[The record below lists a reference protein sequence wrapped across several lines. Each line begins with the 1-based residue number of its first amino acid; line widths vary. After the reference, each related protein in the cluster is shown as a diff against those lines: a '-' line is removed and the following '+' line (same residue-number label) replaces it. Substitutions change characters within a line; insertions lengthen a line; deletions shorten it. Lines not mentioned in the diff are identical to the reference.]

1 MADVIAAG
9 GGGAIGSH
17 GELHGLASHW
27 EIWMAASALGPHG
40 ALELASLQG
49 ARFLGMERDL
59 GSLAVGKLAD
69 LLVLEKNPLEDIR
82 NTTSLR
88 WVMKGGQVY
97 EADTLDEIWPEE
109 KDFGVFPW
117 CVNCL

>member
-40 ALELASLQG
+40 ALEVASLHG

-69 LLVLEKNPLEDIR
+69 LVVVEKNPLENIR

-88 WVMKGGQVY
+88 WVMKGGRLY
-97 EADTLDEIWPEE
+97 KADTLDELWPSE
-109 KDFGVFPW
+109 KPFGRFPW
-117 CVNCL
+117 SP